1 MGVLWSVMTK
11 LYFVSEIFSV
21 ELPWFVITTMQ
32 CVHSDSHS
40 CVDSVSTFQSVYL
53 LSVNLVSTFHIHY
66 IISLT
71 VAKIHRFIG
80 SE

>member
-1 MGVLWSVMTK
+1 MDGFGSTMVCNDYTL
-11 LYFVSEIFSV
+11 FCFRDIQSV

-53 LSVNLVSTFHIHY
+53 LSVNSVSTFHIHY
-66 IISLT
+66 IISLR
-71 VAKIHRFIG
+71 VA
-80 SE
+80 